1 MLTTPLKL
9 IRYLIE
15 LRINRSLVW
24 LPPRPEREF
33 AWRWGTLMA
42 AQMPI
47 VRARAWKKALARGF
61 DGPDEPPL
69 WPAEAV
75 LRLRISRRT
84 FGLGEAFFLELKLM
98 GDAADHAFFMETM
111 LPALEILGCEGG
123 PSPGANPLWG
133 HFEIH
138 SVRSARGRT
147 WKPLIRDGRLDLR
160 FKVNAGQW
168 EKGLRPAEFRSQPV
182 HRLAWLTPY
191 HPPENRNGGRS
202 SDRPPEL
209 PELLEEIARRL
220 GRILHGPRT
229 DAREFVAR
237 MDADCAGQWNR
248 ALEIA
253 AGVRA
258 TSWRPIPTYSSSNPG
273 FLGEQTFA
281 PAIPPA
287 LFPFLALGQLIHPG
301 EGALYGCGAFGL
313 L

>member
-33 AWRWGTLMA
+33 AWRWGTLVA

-47 VRARAWKKALARGF
+47 VRARAWKKALARGLEE
-61 DGPDEPPL
+61 PDEPPL

-84 FGLGEAFFLELKLM
+84 FGMGEPIFLELKLM
-98 GDAADHAFFMETM
+98 GEAADHGFFMETM
-111 LPALEILGCEGG
+111 LPALEILGYATAPSAG
-123 PSPGANPLWG
+123 PNPLWG
-133 HFEIH
+133 HFEIR

-168 EKGLRPAEFRSQPV
+168 EKGLRPPECRPQPV
-182 HRLAWLTPY
+182 FRLAWRTPY
-191 HPPENRNGGRS
+191 HSAKNGNRS
-202 SDRPPEL
+202 APSDRPPEL
-209 PELLEEIARRL
+209 PELLEETARRL

-229 DAREFVAR
+229 DAREFVSR

-248 ALEIA
+248 ALEAA
-253 AGVRA
+253 AGVR
-258 TSWRPIPTYSSSNPG
+258 TTGWHPVRSYSASAG
-273 FLGEQTFA
+273 LLGEQTFA
-281 PAIPPA
+281 PEIPPA
-287 LFPFLALGQLIHPG
+287 LFPFLALGQLVHLG
-301 EGALYGCGAFGL
+301 EGTLYGHGAFGL
-313 L
+313 V